1 MISLGGLVED
11 EELVTVFYVPAGLEV
26 DAITDYHKVA
36 VAFAP
41 RVECIGKAC
50 DRVPRTVP

>member
-11 EELVTVFYVPAGLEV
+11 EELVTVFYVQAGLEV